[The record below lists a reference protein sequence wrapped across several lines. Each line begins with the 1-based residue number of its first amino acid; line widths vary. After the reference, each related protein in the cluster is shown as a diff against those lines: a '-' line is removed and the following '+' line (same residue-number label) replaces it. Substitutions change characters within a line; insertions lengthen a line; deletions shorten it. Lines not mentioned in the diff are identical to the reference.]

1 MSENSPIKDAL
12 YAEIDRIGQ
21 NKINELLLKKE
32 FSKIFES
39 IFDKAINKIK
49 ENIDEDEKFGTLA
62 ESITH
67 YLFTEIL
74 VPSQRKISYENV
86 ELDLVIPNTLE
97 LKKNSQNVIIVLFTK
112 TSDMIEIQKKI
123 SQIKTI
129 QQKDDNIWIISKR
142 LLEIPQRSY
151 TTDKISFGEFLR
163 DAQNFVQSK
172 NMNKLNIFKTKM

>member
-86 ELDLVIPNTLE
+86 ELDLVILNTLE

>member
-1 MSENSPIKDAL
+1 MNESSPVKDAL